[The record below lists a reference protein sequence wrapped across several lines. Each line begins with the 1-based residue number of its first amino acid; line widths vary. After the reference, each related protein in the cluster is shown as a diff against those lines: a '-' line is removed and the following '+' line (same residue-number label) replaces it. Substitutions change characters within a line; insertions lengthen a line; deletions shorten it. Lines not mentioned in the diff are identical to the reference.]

1 MAVSLVDIVLFFL
14 VLFFLI
20 PLLLYSLYMLVIT
33 EYLRDRGF
41 WHGDDTHSP
50 TRH

>member
-1 MAVSLVDIVLFFL
+1 MTVSAVNIVLFFL
-14 VLFFLI
+14 VLFFLL
-20 PLLLYSLYMLVIT
+20 PLLVYSLYTLVIT

-41 WHGDDTHSP
+41 WHEGDTRSP